1 MPKIFLAA
9 CSHVKTPVV
18 NSGIKPHYI
27 LESFMDLRGGG
38 EAKKKYIE
46 WCLTADEF
54 LLDSGAFT
62 FINKAKK
69 KEKFSIE
76 EINSYCREYVKFI
89 NQYDIKLFFEMDLD
103 CIFPYEKVKKARKWI
118 EKHTGKKCIPVWH
131 ISRGM
136 NDFYEMCQEYDYVA
150 VGGIA
155 AKEIK
160 KKDYKLLWDLCEIAH
175 SYGCKVHGLGYLP
188 IGLLN
193 ENACPFDTVDG
204 TGWQGHMRAAKFTLE
219 GSNLSKE
226 IDTMLKEKQ
235 RTWKDN
241 IEESYSIWTE
251 YSKLKEQNYGEKNC

>member
-1 MPKIFLAA
+1 MSKIFLAA

-69 KEKFSIE
+69 KEKFSVK
-76 EINSYCREYVKFI
+76 EINFYCKEYVKFI

-136 NDFYEMCQEYDYVA
+136 DDFYKMCQEYDYVA

-160 KKDYKLLWDLCEIAH
+160 KKDYKLLWDLCDIAH

-188 IGLLN
+188 IALLN

-204 TGWQGHMRAAKFTLE
+204 TGWQGHMRATKFELKGE
-219 GSNLSKE
+219 NLSKE

-235 RTWKDN
+235 RTWKEN

-251 YSKLKEQNYGEKNC
+251 YSKLKE